1 MNDAHPSDIQTAID
15 AHFPTL
21 RRDLDALVRIPS
33 ISADG
38 FDPANVRRS
47 ADLTATLLEQAG
59 LTNLTLLE
67 TDGAH
72 PAVYG
77 ERLTD
82 PANPTVLLYA
92 HHDVQPPGDEAAW
105 TTPPFEPTERDG
117 RLYGRGASD
126 DKAGI
131 AVHLAALHSLDEAL
145 DSDLPLNIKLF
156 VEGEEEIG
164 SLHLTDFLTQHAPRL
179 RADAIVIADAANWR
193 VGRPALTTSLRGLVD
208 CVIELR
214 TLQQGVHSG
223 LFGGALP
230 DAISALARLLAT
242 LHHDDGRV
250 AVDGLTSASAEPLDL
265 TEPELL
271 HQAEALDGLHLIGR
285 GSLTSRLWTQPALSI
300 LALETPP
307 IDQAINQLVPLA
319 RAKISLRLAPGDD
332 PARAMTALTD
342 HLNNHIPWGADLTI
356 IPGAQ
361 AAPFTLNTTGP
372 AYDAFRAG
380 LAAAWGQPPLEI
392 GLGGSIPFVAAFAA
406 TYPDADILLTGVGEP
421 TSRIHGPNESQD
433 LDELRRG
440 CLAEALALNQLALQ
454 QLARP

>member
-1 MNDAHPSDIQTAID
+1 MTDPSLTNLQASID
-15 AHFPTL
+15 AHFPAL
-21 RRDLDALVRIPS
+21 RNDLDALVRIPS

-47 ADLTATLLEQAG
+47 ADLTTTLLEQAG
-59 LTNLTLLE
+59 LNNLTLLE

-92 HHDVQPPGDEAAW
+92 HHDVQPPGNEAAW
-105 TTPPFEPTERDG
+105 TTPPFEPVERDG

-131 AVHLAALHSLDEAL
+131 AVHLAALHAL
-145 DSDLPLNIKLF
+145 DSDVPLNIKLF

-164 SLHLTDFLTQHAPRL
+164 SVHLTDFLAQHAPRL
-179 RADAIVIADAANWR
+179 RADTIVIADAANWR

-230 DAISALARLLAT
+230 DAISALARLLTT

-250 AVDGLTSASAEPLDL
+250 AIDGLTSAPADPLDL
-265 TEPELL
+265 TESDLL
-271 HQAEALDGLHLIGR
+271 QQAEALDGVHLIGD
-285 GSLTSRLWTQPALSI
+285 GTLTSRLWSQPALSI
-300 LALETPP
+300 LALDTPP
-307 IDQAINQLVPLA
+307 IDQAINQLVPRA

-332 PARAMTALTD
+332 PARAMRALTD
-342 HLNNHIPWGADLTI
+342 HLHRHVPWGAHLTI

-361 AAPFTLNTTGP
+361 AAPFSLNTTSP
-372 AYDAFRAG
+372 AYGAFRAG
-380 LAAAWGQPPLEI
+380 LAIAWGKPALEI

-406 TYPDADILLTGVGEP
+406 TYPGADILLTGVGEP

-440 CLAEALALNQLALQ
+440 CLAEAIALNQFALHQ
-454 QLARP
+454 RAR